1 MAEKVSQMVASE
13 GTASIT
19 IRRVKPGD
27 AEALQTTFNEIVK
40 EGTAFL
46 TEEPVSLQ
54 PIRQMWLSGQTEAYV
69 AYDQESGEII
79 GAYLLKPN
87 APGRGAHIANA
98 TYMVKARHRGQGVGR
113 LLGEHSLARAR
124 EAGYSGM
131 QFNAVVSTN
140 TGSVRLWQRL
150 GFSLIGTVL
159 NGFRMPSGEYV
170 DTYIMYRSL

>member
-54 PIRQMWLSGQTEAYV
+54 PIRQMWLSG
-69 AYDQESGEII
+69 
-79 GAYLLKPN
+79 
-87 APGRGAHIANA
+87 
-98 TYMVKARHRGQGVGR
+98 
-113 LLGEHSLARAR
+113 
-124 EAGYSGM
+124 
-131 QFNAVVSTN
+131 
-140 TGSVRLWQRL
+140 
-150 GFSLIGTVL
+150 
-159 NGFRMPSGEYV
+159 
-170 DTYIMYRSL
+170 